1 MTPRQIYEMPAE
13 RVDTDL
19 AHLFGCYYN
28 HLPEAGDKSDISSW
42 IHGIKQERVSIRFI
56 KDFCF
61 DGRRVWQLAV
71 VVFDGQPV
79 MITQNAG
86 REGDD
91 HAARFITD
99 MDGVMRMAQFIISLK
114 PVEHIAEEGK
124 LVGLDED
131 IPSLTKFYGQRLDDP
146 FHRHT
151 TY

>member
-13 RVDTDL
+13 RVDADL
-19 AHLFGCYYN
+19 SHLFGCYYN
-28 HLPEAGDKSDISSW
+28 HLPEAGEACDIKAW
-42 IHGIKQERVSIRFI
+42 IYGIKQERVSIRFI

-91 HAARFITD
+91 HAVRFITD
-99 MDGVMRMAQFIISLK
+99 LEGMMRMVAFIVSLK
-114 PVEHIAEEGK
+114 PPERIEEEAE
-124 LVGLDED
+124 LAGLDED
-131 IPSLTKFYGQRLDDP
+131 IPSLTRFYGQRLDDP
-146 FHRHT
+146 FHHHT
-151 TY
+151 H